1 MGRKIVGFILIGIL
15 VTLLGGCT
23 NNSRVQIGEREK
35 IQTFNESE
43 NNKRILGNN
52 RVQSKSLEVSE
63 EEKRYMKIRKYMEE
77 MTVEEKIGQLFFVT
91 VQQDKESVAIG
102 DKVGGIIL
110 FKQDITTKEETIALI
125 ENLQTTAA
133 IPLWIGIDEEGGRV
147 SRLGNNKE
155 IVDVPFVSAK
165 EIGESG
171 DFDKAYKEAKRM
183 GQVLSSLG
191 INMDFAPVAD
201 IFNNPLNTV
210 IGDRSFGIKKEEVVP
225 MVIAFA
231 KGLKEEK
238 VEPVIK
244 HFPGHG
250 NTSEDS
256 HKGLAYA
263 NKSIKELEEEE
274 LVPFFE
280 AVDKGIDIVMVGHI
294 VVPEMDELPATL
306 SAKWGEYMR
315 QKFNKREVIFITDA
329 MNMGAIVESG
339 EGKKV
344 ILDSFLSG
352 IDVILMPE
360 QLDEAVE
367 YFKEAYETGVLTDKR
382 LNESVEKILLKKA
395 EQNLLVLE

>member
-1 MGRKIVGFILIGIL
+1 MGRKLGKVVMIGIIL
-15 VTLLGGCT
+15 TLLGGCI
-23 NNSRVQIGEREK
+23 NHSSKLQKGEEEK
-35 IQTFNESE
+35 IRTFSQSE
-43 NNKRILGNN
+43 DDRRG
-52 RVQSKSLEVSE
+52 VSKPVEISE
-63 EEKRYMKIRKYMEE
+63 EEKRRMKIRKYIEE
-77 MTVEEKIGQLFFVT
+77 MTIEEKIGQLFFVT
-91 VQQDKESVAIG
+91 VQQAKESIAIG

-125 ENLQTTAA
+125 KGLQATAA

-147 SRLGNNKE
+147 SRVGNNKT
-155 IVDVPFVSAK
+155 IVDSPFMSAK

-171 DFDKAYKEAKRM
+171 DVDRAYKEAKRM
-183 GQVLSSLG
+183 GQVLASLG
-191 INMDFAPVAD
+191 INIDFAPVAD
-201 IFNNPLNTV
+201 IFNNSLNTV
-210 IGDRSFGIKKEEVVP
+210 IGDRSFGTTKEEVAP

-250 NTSEDS
+250 NTNEDS

-280 AVDKGIDIVMVGHI
+280 AVSKGIDVVMVGHI
-294 VVPEMDELPATL
+294 VVPDMDELPATL
-306 SAKWGEYMR
+306 SAKWGEYIT
-315 QKFNKREVIFITDA
+315 QKFNRREVIFITDA

-339 EGKKV
+339 EGEKV
-344 ILDSFLSG
+344 ILESFLSG
-352 IDVILMPE
+352 MDIILMPE
-360 QLDEAVE
+360 QLDEAIE
-367 YFKEAYETGVLTDKR
+367 CFKRAYETGVITDKR

-395 EQNLLVLE
+395 EQNILVFE

>member
-15 VTLLGGCT
+15 LTLLGGCT
-23 NNSRVQIGEREK
+23 NNSRVQIGEEK

-43 NNKRILGNN
+43 TNKMILGNK
-52 RVQSKSLEVSE
+52 RVQSKSQEVSE
-63 EEKRYMKIRKYMEE
+63 EEKREMKIRKYMEK

-91 VQQDKESVAIG
+91 VQQAKESVVIR
-102 DKVGGIIL
+102 DKVGGIVL

-125 ENLQTTAA
+125 ESLQTTAA

-155 IVDVPFVSAK
+155 IVDVPFMSAK
-165 EIGESG
+165 EIGESK
-171 DFDKAYKEAKRM
+171 DVDKAYNEAKRM
-183 GQVLSSLG
+183 GKVLSSLG

-210 IGDRSFGIKKEEVVP
+210 IGDRSFGTKKEEVVP
-225 MVIAFA
+225 RVIAFA

-306 SAKWGEYMR
+306 SAKWGEYIR

-360 QLDEAVE
+360 QLDKAVE